1 MCQADLTNIYRGK
14 AMKQLMMIGFGAM
27 AHEVYAH
34 LPQDLELKWVVVPE
48 RSIDAV
54 KQEVAPDVQVIAKIS
69 ECCGAPDYVIEVA
82 GQAAVKEHALEIVK
96 RGWSIGLISVGTFA
110 DAHFFQQLK
119 DAAQLSGAQLSL
131 LAGAIAGID
140 GIAAAKEGGLEQVT
154 YRGCKS
160 PNSWRGSYAEQL
172 INLDDVKEATIF
184 YQGTAREA
192 ALKFP
197 ANANVAATIALAGVG
212 MDQTLVE
219 LMVDPLS
226 SQNQHTIMA
235 QGRFGQMR
243 IEMLGVPLK
252 SNPKTSTL
260 AALSVIRACRNSV
273 DAIRI

>member
-1 MCQADLTNIYRGK
+1 
-14 AMKQLMMIGFGAM
+14 MKQLMMIGFGAM

-226 SQNQHTIMA
+226 CQNQHTIMA